1 MDNEK
6 DKLNKIREEYERQF
20 SRIAYLYNN
29 EILPDGAMKVRDL
42 INLISKELGETY
54 KNVKDMI

>member
-54 KNVKDMI
+54 NNY